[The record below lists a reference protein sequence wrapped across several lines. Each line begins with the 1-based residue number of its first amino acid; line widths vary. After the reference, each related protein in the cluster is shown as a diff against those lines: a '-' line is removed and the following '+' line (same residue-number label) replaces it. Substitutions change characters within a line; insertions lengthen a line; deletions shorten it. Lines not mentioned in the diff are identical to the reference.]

1 MLKIIFYIFIMCLSM
16 SSSISAMASEQSFY
30 ISLNKASLVQPIAT
44 GECKSLP
51 SNENFNAQTHL
62 RTLQEWQRYC
72 IYIPV
77 VLNNNAPLGTRLDLI
92 FLGSAK
98 VYWDGQ
104 WLTNKGLPGHN
115 RSQEQVGPI
124 SHSVLLSPAQTATG
138 LHWLALDLSTQHHES
153 DFHTLFYG
161 ISLTNHQFAL
171 KTNHIVPIMLIGA
184 MLLLATC
191 FAFLFF
197 RYQRSLSYLAFSCL
211 CLMSA
216 FIIAL
221 ELIKFY
227 WSYPWNL
234 HLWRLRII
242 LACVIL
248 AGVCLVTFY
257 ASLFQSKYLKYWL
270 VGMLAL
276 NLITVL
282 TVKSFDMSNY
292 VVFILSLV
300 NSALISW
307 LALKKHTQAKTHLL
321 MLLLGIVA
329 MFLIPMRF
337 IDTWFAALFSVIALV
352 NLYALIGY
360 FNLQRQAAL
369 KKSQLEAELLRRNL
383 QPHFLMNSLTLI
395 CEWIETSPKQA
406 IELVEQLS
414 EEFRMLN
421 KMSAQ
426 TWVSLEDEIALC
438 QMHFAIMQKRQQ
450 KALLLKID
458 TPSTNYYLPPAIIHT
473 VIENAFSHNRI
484 KVGDSFEITASEQIN
499 RLKLSI
505 ITPYRQRKHQGQ
517 GTGSAY
523 IHSRLQQCFDDD
535 YEFESVQQDTIWLS
549 TFFIPLQKQIPA

>member
-1 MLKIIFYIFIMCLSM
+1 MCLSM
-16 SSSISAMASEQSFY
+16 STQASEQSFY
-30 ISLNKASLVQPIAT
+30 LSLNKASVVQPITT
-44 GECKSLP
+44 GECAPLP
-51 SNENFNAQTHL
+51 SNENLSAQTHL

-72 IYIPV
+72 VYIPV
-77 VLNNNAPLGTRLDLI
+77 ELNDNAPLGTRLDLI

-98 VYWDGQ
+98 VYWDGE
-104 WLTNKGLPGHN
+104 WLANKGLPGHN
-115 RSQEQVGPI
+115 RLQEQVGPI
-124 SHSVLLSPAQTATG
+124 SRSLLLSPEQISAG
-138 LHWLALDLSTQHHES
+138 LHWLTLDLSTQHHES
-153 DFHTLFYG
+153 DFHTLFYRA
-161 ISLTNHQFAL
+161 SLSNNQLGL
-171 KTNHIVPIMLIGA
+171 KTNHIVPLMLIGA
-184 MLLLATC
+184 MILLATC

-197 RYQRSLSYLAFSCL
+197 RYQRALSYLAFSCL

-242 LACVIL
+242 LVSVIL
-248 AGVCLVTFY
+248 AGVCLVSFY
-257 ASLFQSKYLKYWL
+257 ASFFQSKYLKYWL
-270 VGMLAL
+270 AGTLAL
-276 NLITVL
+276 NLLTVL

-292 VVFILSLV
+292 VVFISSLL
-300 NSALISW
+300 NSALISL
-307 LALKKHTQAKTHLL
+307 LALKKQAQAKAHLL
-321 MLLLGIVA
+321 MLASGIAA
-329 MFLIPMRF
+329 MFLIPMSF

-352 NLYALIGY
+352 NLYALIGH

-414 EEFRMLN
+414 EEFRILN

-426 TWVSLEDEIALC
+426 TWGSLEDEIALC
-438 QMHFAIMQKRQQ
+438 QMHFSIMQKRQQ
-450 KALLLKID
+450 KALSLTID
-458 TPSTNYYLPPAIIHT
+458 VPSSSYYLPPAIIHT

-484 KVGDSFEITASEQIN
+484 KAGDSFAITASEQNN
-499 RLKLSI
+499 RLKLCVK
-505 ITPYRQRKHQGQ
+505 TPYRQRKHQGQ

-535 YEFESVQQDTIWLS
+535 YEFESVQKDTIWLS
-549 TFFIPLQKQIPA
+549 TFLIPLQKQIPA

>member
-1 MLKIIFYIFIMCLSM
+1 MCLSM
-16 SSSISAMASEQSFY
+16 STQASEQSFY
-30 ISLNKASLVQPIAT
+30 LSLNKASVVQPITT
-44 GECKSLP
+44 GECAPLP
-51 SNENFNAQTHL
+51 SNETLRAQTHL

-72 IYIPV
+72 VYIPV
-77 VLNNNAPLGTRLDLI
+77 ELDDNAPLGTRLDLI

-98 VYWDGQ
+98 VYWDGE
-104 WLTNKGLPGHN
+104 WLANKGVPGHN
-115 RSQEQVGPI
+115 SAQEQVGPV
-124 SHSVLLSPAQTATG
+124 SLSALLSPVQTSAG

-161 ISLTNHQFAL
+161 IALTNHQFAL
-171 KTNHIVPIMLIGA
+171 KTNHIVPLMLIGA
-184 MLLLATC
+184 MILLATC

-242 LACVIL
+242 LVSVIL
-248 AGVCLVTFY
+248 AGVCLVSFY
-257 ASLFQSKYLKYWL
+257 ASFFQSKHLKYWL
-270 VGMLAL
+270 AGTLAL
-276 NLITVL
+276 NLLTVL
-282 TVKSFDMSNY
+282 TIKSFDMSNY
-292 VVFILSLV
+292 VVFISSLL
-300 NSALISW
+300 NSALISL
-307 LALKKHTQAKTHLL
+307 LALKKQAQAKAHLL
-321 MLLLGIVA
+321 MLLSGIAA
-329 MFLIPMRF
+329 MFLIPMSF

-352 NLYALIGY
+352 NLYALIGH

-414 EEFRMLN
+414 EEFRILN

-438 QMHFAIMQKRQQ
+438 QMHFSIMQKRQQ
-450 KALLLKID
+450 KALSLTID
-458 TPSTNYYLPPAIIHT
+458 VPSSSYYLPPAIIHT

-484 KVGDSFEITASEQIN
+484 KAGDSFAITASEQNN
-499 RLKLSI
+499 RLKLCVK
-505 ITPYRQRKHQGQ
+505 TPYRQRKHQGQ

-549 TFFIPLQKQIPA
+549 TFLIPLQKQIPA